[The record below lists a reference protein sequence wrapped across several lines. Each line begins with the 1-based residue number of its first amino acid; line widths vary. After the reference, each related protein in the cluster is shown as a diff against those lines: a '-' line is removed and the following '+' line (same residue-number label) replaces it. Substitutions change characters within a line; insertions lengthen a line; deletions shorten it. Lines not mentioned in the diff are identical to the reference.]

1 VQEQKVNKKRI
12 VRFVVATAFCL
23 YCVNRSNV
31 MISRKY
37 FEIDKAGRFRKGKNP
52 FTRQRV
58 RMEFLKKQ
66 RRKRGVHQK
75 RGKNVK
81 KNNAGMNFL
90 FSQVVAAVVDFSLK
104 KC

>member
-1 VQEQKVNKKRI
+1 MVLL
-12 VRFVVATAFCL
+12 VVATAFCL

-66 RRKRGVHQK
+66 RRKGGTSERGQE
-75 RGKNVK
+75 REK
-81 KNNAGMNFL
+81 KIMPE
-90 FSQVVAAVVDFSLK
+90 
-104 KC
+104 